1 MNNLDVVITGAQGE
15 GKSRLARDI
24 MRQVLP
30 SAARVKDFAD
40 IDDLVE
46 IEAYP
51 KSIFSLFLYL
61 KNTKAKFIIFDNM
74 QGQHQTDLAKA
85 CVADLREAYKLP
97 VFAIYVKQALLALL
111 LSLSLISCSKK
122 LEPRYAGCVEQ
133 EVKLVYNESEMYLF
147 TYVWYKDQVISCN
160 RDLAETVSEPLASE
174 RRKDGLE
181 LLKTVKS
188 INAKT
193 EE

>member
-30 SAARVKDFAD
+30 SASRAKDFAD
-40 IDDLVE
+40 IDDLLEIDLINKRITVE
-46 IEAYP
+46 DLIRYKP
-51 KSIFSLFLYL
+51 L
-61 KNTKAKFIIFDNM
+61 FIIFN
-74 QGQHQTDLAKA
+74 
-85 CVADLREAYKLP
+85 VLP
-97 VFAIYVKQALLALL
+97 ERLEKTQFAISIYRNYIKRPIFAIYVKQALLALI
-111 LSLSLISCSKK
+111 LSLSLISCSEK

-181 LLKTVKS
+181 LLKTIKS